1 MRDDE
6 GEDIKVKEDS
16 DPHFSITVGKVVNS
30 YESDQEIPRNFDLL
44 HQQVKRHNRDCD
56 HHRNGQIM
64 HEAIESA
71 DEQKTTAKEDK
82 N

>member
-6 GEDIKVKEDS
+6 GEDIRVKEDK

-30 YESDQEIPRNFDLL
+30 SVSDHETPRNFDLL
-44 HQQVKRHNRDCD
+44 YPQVKRHNRDYD

-71 DEQKTTAKEDK
+71 DDQKTTAKEDK